1 MFQKFVI
8 ACSDSRP
15 RGGLRAGRKRGVSTK
30 AAQYKI
36 VHNED
41 IVIWKKARSSVVAS
55 VGYQSLPQLTRTGY
69 CTASVNGGENAK
81 VPKERVS
88 ISCGPQKLHENEILI
103 CSMTLA
109 TSVLAIHFQRVQARG
124 HVKAGAR
131 RDFVYFFGRDKRS
144 EAIPNLSRAACNCG
158 RTDVLLLRGVCP
170 MSGGVKGNRDH
181 EAMNGDCVA
190 VIKRPK
196 NKEKAGESNLGS
208 NRKRAEKE
216 MGLRQGERERESQ
229 AIRLDFRPGD
239 LVRKSQSSPKEVMSG
254 DGTLDSLMRHPEE
267 QRMTA
272 SSKEIP
278 I

>member
-1 MFQKFVI
+1 MQ
-8 ACSDSRP
+8 P
-15 RGGLRAGRKRGVSTK
+15 
-30 AAQYKI
+30 
-36 VHNED
+36 
-41 IVIWKKARSSVVAS
+41 
-55 VGYQSLPQLTRTGY
+55 
-69 CTASVNGGENAK
+69 ASVNGGENAK

-88 ISCGPQKLHENEILI
+88 ISRGPQKLHETEILI

-124 HVKAGAR
+124 HVKVTVCAANDFICWIKDPMQPFPAGAR

-144 EAIPNLSRAACNCG
+144 EAITNLSRAAWNRG
-158 RTDVLLLRGVCP
+158 RTDVLLLREVCP

-196 NKEKAGESNLGS
+196 NKEKAGDSNLGS
-208 NRKRAEKE
+208 NRKRVEKE

-239 LVRKSQSSPKEVMSG
+239 LVRKSQLSPKGVMVFKQMDVLM
-254 DGTLDSLMRHPEE
+254 DGQP
-267 QRMTA
+267 
-272 SSKEIP
+272 
-278 I
+278 

>member
-1 MFQKFVI
+1 MQ
-8 ACSDSRP
+8 P
-15 RGGLRAGRKRGVSTK
+15 
-30 AAQYKI
+30 
-36 VHNED
+36 
-41 IVIWKKARSSVVAS
+41 
-55 VGYQSLPQLTRTGY
+55 
-69 CTASVNGGENAK
+69 ASVNGGENAK

-88 ISCGPQKLHENEILI
+88 ISRGPQKLHETEILI

-144 EAIPNLSRAACNCG
+144 EAITNLSRAAWNRG
-158 RTDVLLLRGVCP
+158 RTDVLLLREVCP

-196 NKEKAGESNLGS
+196 NKEKAGDSNLGS
-208 NRKRAEKE
+208 NRKRVEKE

-239 LVRKSQSSPKEVMSG
+239 LVRKSQLSPKGVMVFKQMDVLM
-254 DGTLDSLMRHPEE
+254 DGQP
-267 QRMTA
+267 
-272 SSKEIP
+272 
-278 I
+278 